1 MKIVNV
7 RDTTKVLLLS
17 DNPKPVRSASWDP
30 EGKFLVTAGCEG
42 KIKIYDTTGT
52 APACVKIMEG
62 IIGQTDVE

>member
-7 RDTTKVLLLS
+7 RDTTKVSLLS
-17 DNPKPVRSASWDP
+17 DNIKPVRSAAWDP
-30 EGKFLVTAGCEG
+30 EGKFLVTAGCDG